1 MKTSSSLTS
10 VLKRYYVLSAKALG
24 LIDLPN
30 GGIGTKE
37 VNLRIGSGV
46 SLDVLASIVSE
57 QTDVGATTEN
67 NLPSSPLKNH
77 DNEENSTL
85 TKVV

>member
-1 MKTSSSLTS
+1 M
-10 VLKRYYVLSAKALG
+10 LSAKALG

-57 QTDVGATTEN
+57 QTDVGAKTDN

-77 DNEENSTL
+77 DHEENSTL